1 MSRSNRLNEIKR
13 MQKIAGINVLQENA
27 RGEIEIYADMENMPS
42 QDKDAIRREL
52 ERRNIQYDDNDPF
65 ASEGEWTLTGNR
77 RDLIAFLTSPVYG
90 VDPDEMPDIFPELYD
105 NNYATYYGDEESDD
119 NGDSVGGEPNGGNK
133 NSAFIEFGDDDFDE
147 EIAESN

>member
-1 MSRSNRLNEIKR
+1 MSRVNRLDEIKR

-27 RGEIEIYADMENMPS
+27 RGVIEMYADMENMPS

-52 ERRNIQYDDNDPF
+52 ERRNIRYDDNPF
-65 ASEGEWTLTGNR
+65 GSEGEWLLRGSKQ
-77 RDLIAFLTSPVYG
+77 DLIAFFTSPVYG

-105 NNYATYYGDEESDD
+105 DNFTDDGTYYGDEEGEADSDS
-119 NGDSVGGEPNGGNK
+119 NGQEGS
-133 NSAFIEFGDDDFDE
+133 SAFIEFGDDDFDK